1 MLEILFTCGQVACLA
16 GYLFGA
22 YVVVAHAARRVAPE
36 AAARKPLA
44 SDAEIDDSV
53 YLRRYLALDA

>member
-22 YVVVAHAARRVAPE
+22 YVTVAHAARRIAPE
-36 AAARKPLA
+36 AAARKPR
-44 SDAEIDDSV
+44 SDTEIDDSV

>member
-22 YVVVAHAARRVAPE
+22 WIAIAHAARQIAPG
-36 AAARKPLA
+36 AVPRKPLA
-44 SDAEIDDSV
+44 TDAEIDSV

>member
-1 MLEILFTCGQVACLA
+1 MLEFLFACGQVACLA

-22 YVVVAHAARRVAPE
+22 CVAIAHAASRMAPKAAPRR
-36 AAARKPLA
+36 PLA
-44 SDAEIDDSV
+44 SDSEIDSV

>member
-22 YVVVAHAARRVAPE
+22 YVAVAHAARRIAPD
-36 AAARKPLA
+36 AAARKPL